1 MLKQLPKTTERVLS
15 RTTTV
20 SARGT
25 FRKQRKRLATKLQ
38 NPRLLHIR
46 FHTFRHWKATMEYH
60 KTKDILQVKEM
71 LGHKSIQSTLLYT
84 QLIDFETDDDFHVR
98 VAKNLEEDKGLI
110 EAGFEYVT
118 ERDSIKIY
126 RKRK

>member
-1 MLKQLPKTTERVLS
+1 
-15 RTTTV
+15 
-20 SARGT
+20 
-25 FRKQRKRLATKLQ
+25 
-38 NPRLLHIR
+38 
-46 FHTFRHWKATMEYH
+46 MEYH

-84 QLIDFETDDDFHVR
+84 QLIDFETHDDFHVR

-110 EAGFEYVT
+110 EAGFEYVP